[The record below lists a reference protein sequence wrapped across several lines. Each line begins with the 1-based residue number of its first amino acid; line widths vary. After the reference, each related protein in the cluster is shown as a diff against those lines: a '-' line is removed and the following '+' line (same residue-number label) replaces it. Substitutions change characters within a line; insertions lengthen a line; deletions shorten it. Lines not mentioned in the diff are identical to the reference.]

1 MTKLKKAWMI
11 LAFGMAAGV
20 SFSTFAA
27 PNPQTCLE
35 LYWKCEAGD
44 KNACIYGRRIGC
56 DM

>member
-1 MTKLKKAWMI
+1 MKKLKKACMI

-27 PNPQTCLE
+27 PDPATCVE
-35 LYWKCEAGD
+35 LYWKCDAGD
-44 KNACIYGRRIGC
+44 KNACIYGHRIGG